1 MNKFKILIS
10 LLIFISLNGLANSTN
25 VQIKVKIKDQ
35 IITNIDI
42 ENEKNYLFFL
52 NPNLKNLDKS
62 RLNNIAMNSLIND
75 LIKKNELKK
84 IFDLSKENDF
94 VDVIEKNLIKKKKL
108 GDQQNLKEILKTKKI
123 NYENVREKFKLEALW
138 NRLIY
143 NKYYKNIKID
153 KISIREQITEEYKKK
168 SKIFEYNISEIVVTN
183 SKENQE
189 EKKFNNIKKNINE
202 IGFEN
207 TANIYSNSNTAKNGG
222 LIGWVNEL
230 QLSNAIKEE
239 IKKLKIN
246 QISKPI
252 NIQNGYLLI
261 KLNDIKEFKQK
272 INLEEEVKKL
282 INEETNRQLNNFS
295 IIFFKRL
302 KMNTKINEY

>member
-10 LLIFISLNGLANSTN
+10 LLIFISLSGLANSTN
-25 VQIKVKIKDQ
+25 VKIKVKIKDQ

-94 VDVIEKNLIKKKKL
+94 VDVLEKNLIKKKKL
-108 GDQQNLKEILKTKKI
+108 GDQQNLKEILKTKEI

-153 KISIREQITEEYKKK
+153 KISIREQITDEYKKK